1 MKFEMKLKGIEA
13 ELERVRKQ
21 INSTKLQIVEK
32 KCKQMLNELVEATPV
47 DTGKARDSWNITHTG
62 NPSSPAIISNEVPY
76 ISRLNEG
83 SSKQAP
89 AHFVE
94 RIALKFGKPVGQIVQ
109 VRDPDRP

>member
-1 MKFEMKLKGIEA
+1 MKFEMKLKGIET

-47 DTGKARDSWNITHTG
+47 DTGKARDSWSITHTS
-62 NPSSPAIISNEVPY
+62 NPDSPAIISNEVPY
-76 ISRLNEG
+76 ISNLNEG

>member
-13 ELERVRKQ
+13 ELDRVRKQ
-21 INSTKLQIVEK
+21 INSTKLRVVDQ
-32 KCKQMLNELVEATPV
+32 KCKQMLDELVEATPV
-47 DTGKARDSWNITHTG
+47 DTGKARDSWGITHTG
-62 NPSSPAIISNEVPY
+62 NPDRPVVISNEVPY
-76 ISRLNEG
+76 IEHLNEG